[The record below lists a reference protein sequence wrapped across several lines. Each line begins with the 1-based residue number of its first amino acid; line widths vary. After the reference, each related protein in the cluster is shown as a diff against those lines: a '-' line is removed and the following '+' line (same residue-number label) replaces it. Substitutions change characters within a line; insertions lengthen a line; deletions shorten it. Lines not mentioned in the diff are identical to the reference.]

1 MFRGSDNFVK
11 AFLFGCYGNQASFL
25 KTFHHILLYLFF
37 FVFPS
42 RPSIKNSSQFSRIL
56 AKYKLTTP
64 IYHFNDKPKA
74 HLIEKTLLWKPYLSD
89 YVCIDT
95 DRE

>member
-1 MFRGSDNFVK
+1 MGTK
-11 AFLFGCYGNQASFL
+11 LHFL
-25 KTFHHILLYLFF
+25 KRFTIFCYIFF

-56 AKYKLTTP
+56 AKYKLTRP

>member
-1 MFRGSDNFVK
+1 MGTK
-11 AFLFGCYGNQASFL
+11 LHFL
-25 KTFHHILLYLFF
+25 KSFPIFFSLIL

-42 RPSIKNSSQFSRIL
+42 PPSNNNSSQFSRIL

-64 IYHFNDKPKA
+64 PYHFNDKPKA
-74 HLIEKTLLWKPYLSD
+74 HLSEKTLLWKPYLSD

-95 DRE
+95 DTE